1 MSIIGR
7 LRPYSIVVF
16 VLGPRL
22 GHFSFP
28 DTVATEDSTVD
39 SFLKCPPSSDLF
51 HFHWSDIGW
60 PKQESVI
67 LPCVQWERE
76 LEYLWVAVFSNRAS
90 PVCWAAVYGVAQS
103 WTRLMQLS
111 SSSSRSNSVV
121 KNLPAMQESQETRV
135 LCLGQEDPW
144 RRKWQPTQVFLPEKS
159 HGQRSLAGYSPEG
172 CKESYTA
179 EHRAHCI
186 IHEHLYQ

>member
-111 SSSSRSNSVV
+111 SSSSS
-121 KNLPAMQESQETRV
+121 LLFFRV
-135 LCLGQEDPW
+135 FWLLFRFSIGIFELTCLDEEIKPVGIFA
-144 RRKWQPTQVFLPEKS
+144 VIFL
-159 HGQRSLAGYSPEG
+159 RTLLAF
-172 CKESYTA
+172 
-179 EHRAHCI
+179 
-186 IHEHLYQ
+186 HLFVHF